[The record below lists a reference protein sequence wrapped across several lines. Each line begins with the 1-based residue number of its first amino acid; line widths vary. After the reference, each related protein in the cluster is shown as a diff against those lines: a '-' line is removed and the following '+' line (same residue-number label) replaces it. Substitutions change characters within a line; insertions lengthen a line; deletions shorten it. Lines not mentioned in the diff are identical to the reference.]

1 MSRLDDCRLLPL
13 HKHAARQGNLT
24 AVQGGIDVPFEIARV
39 YYLYDLPGGESRGG
53 HAHLELQQLM
63 VCVMGS
69 FDVILDDG
77 HARRKLRL
85 DRAHQGLLI
94 QPMVWRE
101 LENFSSGA
109 ICLVLASQVY
119 RESDYIRDY
128 DQFVVA
134 AGKAHVRG

>member
-1 MSRLDDCRLLPL
+1 MSRLDECRIVTL
-13 HKHAARQGNLT
+13 HRHTARQGNLT
-24 AVQGGIDVPFEIARV
+24 AVESGRDVPFDIARV

-53 HAHLELQQLM
+53 HAHRELQQLM

-77 HARRKLRL
+77 RERRKIHL
-85 DRAHQGLLI
+85 DRAYHGLMI
-94 QPMVWRE
+94 RPMVWRE

-109 ICLVLASQVY
+109 ICLVIASDVY

-128 DQFVVA
+128 APFVA
-134 AGKAHVRG
+134 AAASHDG